1 MSKWY
6 NQKHIVSFWECD
18 PSKTVHNT
26 KYFIWFE
33 NARFAIAKEANLL
46 SYIAEYSGDKITF
59 PVLEAECKFLLPI
72 PLGAKL
78 IIRTKLEKPKMAK
91 LVFKHVITDEV
102 TNKNYALATT
112 TVGILSDKTGLCM
125 NLDDNIRKI
134 INNYLES

>member
-46 SYIAEYSGDKITF
+46 SYIEEYSGDKITF